1 MHPASL
7 YAIETFWAALAVER
21 LSLGIVRKS
30 NDGGRG
36 YASWLAGLTYAEF
49 MASLPRAA
57 AANVAG
63 SHIYVRLHSPIAD
76 RHPGILLLD
85 DLDQAAL
92 FQLREHGFEP
102 TAVVETS
109 SRNFQAWVR
118 LIPVGEHIAHSA
130 AQAALRLL
138 IERFR
143 ADTRACSPTQPGRL
157 PGYTN
162 RKAAYVCRGR
172 YPFVRLVSATTGLV
186 APSAS
191 SVLTMAEEAQPTAPR
206 AAPRKTPQAAVGAS
220 GDTREL
226 DRLRDYARRRI
237 ADQLRVGQ
245 RTPERASDS
254 EIDWMAVCLAIRA
267 GWSPPTVEAWLQN
280 ARPERDR
287 EYAMRTVSRALDRV
301 LGATG
306 FRP

>member
-1 MHPASL
+1 MHRASL
-7 YAIETFWAALAVER
+7 DAIEAFWTALAVER

-36 YASWLAGLTYAEF
+36 YASWLTGLTYAEF

-57 AANVAG
+57 AANVGG
-63 SHIYVRLHSPIAD
+63 SHVYVRLHSACANA
-76 RHPGILLLD
+76 HPGILLLD

-92 FQLREHGFEP
+92 SQLREHGFEP

-109 SRNFQAWVR
+109 PRNFQAWVR

-143 ADTRACSPTQPGRL
+143 ADPRACSPTQPGRL

-172 YPFVRLVSATTGLV
+172 YPFVRLVSATPGLV

-191 SVLTMAEEAQPTAPR
+191 SVLTMAEEAQPAAPR
-206 AAPRKTPQAAVGAS
+206 AAPRKTPQAAEVTS
-220 GDTREL
+220 GDTREF
-226 DRLRDYARRRI
+226 DRLRDHARRRI
-237 ADQLRVGQ
+237 ADQLRAGQ
-245 RTPERASDS
+245 RTPDRASDS
-254 EIDWMAVCLAIRA
+254 EIDWVTVCAALRA
-267 GWSPPTVEAWLQN
+267 GWSPGAIEAWLQA
-280 ARPERDR
+280 ARPERDPA
-287 EYAMRTVSRALDRV
+287 YAGRTVSRATDQV